1 MTVIVFNGVEI
12 QATPNMKFS
21 VDGDRLNIESYST
34 TLEWPKPK
42 AVRTNRMA
50 TKSGSIAQ
58 IVRMQFPK
66 IGTTKVITANSNK
79 TIRAGF
85 YSAGWTAKVVPT
97 NIANEFKVTR
107 VS

>member
-42 AVRTNRMA
+42 AVRAKMA
-50 TKSGSIAQ
+50 TKTGSIAG

-66 IGTTKVITANSNK
+66 IGTTKVMTANSNK